1 MELSLSEAR
10 SHPEFLQRAHS
21 IHAVDKRR
29 PTLVIKTLYDN
40 PPSGPLGQ
48 PVTGRTTVEY
58 LDEVRILLD
67 PNDPKELEEAESLVR
82 QAKGP

>member
-10 SHPEFLQRAHS
+10 SHPTFLKRAHS

-29 PTLVIKTLYDN
+29 PTLVIKALYDN
-40 PPSGPLGQ
+40 PPSGPSGQ
-48 PVTGRTTVEY
+48 PVTGRTSDEY

-67 PNDPKELEEAESLVR
+67 PNDAKELEEAEGLVR

>member
-10 SHPEFLQRAHS
+10 SHPTFLKAAPS

-29 PTLVIKTLYDN
+29 PALVIKTLYEN
-40 PPSGPLGQ
+40 PPIGPSGQ
-48 PVTGRTTVEY
+48 PVTGRTSVEY
-58 LDEVRILLD
+58 LDELRILLD
-67 PNDPKELEEAESLVR
+67 PNDPKELEEAGGLVR

>member
-10 SHPEFLQRAHS
+10 SHPTVLKTAHS

-29 PTLVIKTLYDN
+29 PTLVIKTLYEN
-40 PPSGPLGQ
+40 RPSGPLGQ
-48 PVTGRTTVEY
+48 PVTGRTSDEY
-58 LDEVRILLD
+58 LDQVRILLD
-67 PNDPKELEEAESLVR
+67 PNNPKELEEAESLVR